1 MAECSVFSSTLESFG
16 LVIIEAISAGTPVV
30 MSNNLMF
37 ELSKGYYTYNSP
49 DELVKIIDE
58 ILEKGKTEFADR
70 SEVVEKYSWDAVAE
84 DYLSKIKNI

>member
-1 MAECSVFSSTLESFG
+1 
-16 LVIIEAISAGTPVV
+16 
-30 MSNNLMF
+30 MF

-84 DYLSKIKNI
+84 DYLSKIKTV